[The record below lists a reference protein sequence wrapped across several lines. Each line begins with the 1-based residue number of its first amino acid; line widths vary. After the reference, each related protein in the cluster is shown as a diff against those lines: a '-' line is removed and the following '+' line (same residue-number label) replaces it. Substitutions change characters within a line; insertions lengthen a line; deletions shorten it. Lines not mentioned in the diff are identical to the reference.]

1 MDLAFITI
9 ILQLIFLECILSID
23 NAAVLG
29 AMVTPLPNDRPVPWP
44 SALRGVLSKLDPLLG
59 PQRQAALKVG
69 LIGAYAGR
77 ILMLFLAS
85 IIIQNV
91 WMHILGA
98 IYLIYLAV
106 RHFGETY
113 RHGKDLDDEVDI
125 ESIRPARFNFWNV
138 VITIELADLAFSLDN
153 VIAAVSLSSHLW
165 IVIIGVA
172 IGIVM
177 MRFAAQ
183 IFARLIAWE
192 PALEHAAYLLLFA
205 IGGEL
210 LLEYYLHFEINEW
223 QQFGISISIIVLVVL
238 FARVRFLQS
247 LQAIF
252 RPFMQLCTLINDALS
267 FVFGIL
273 SAPFRRRHHQIDEA
287 PHWTAPV
294 PVATK
299 DTAEEQR

>member
-9 ILQLIFLECILSID
+9 IIQLIFLECILSID

-44 SALRGVLSKLDPLLG
+44 AALRGVLSKLDPLLG

-98 IYLIYLAV
+98 IYLIYLAI
-106 RHFGETY
+106 RHFGETH
-113 RHGKDLDDEVDI
+113 RHGKDLDDQVDI
-125 ESIRPARFNFWNV
+125 ESIRPSRFNFWNV

-153 VIAAVSLSSHLW
+153 VIAAVSLSSQLW
-165 IVIIGVA
+165 IVIVGVA
-172 IGIVM
+172 IGSVM

-183 IFARLIAWE
+183 IFTRLIAWE
-192 PALEHAAYLLLFA
+192 PALEHAA
-205 IGGEL
+205 
-210 LLEYYLHFEINEW
+210 
-223 QQFGISISIIVLVVL
+223 
-238 FARVRFLQS
+238 
-247 LQAIF
+247 
-252 RPFMQLCTLINDALS
+252 
-267 FVFGIL
+267 
-273 SAPFRRRHHQIDEA
+273 
-287 PHWTAPV
+287 
-294 PVATK
+294 
-299 DTAEEQR
+299 